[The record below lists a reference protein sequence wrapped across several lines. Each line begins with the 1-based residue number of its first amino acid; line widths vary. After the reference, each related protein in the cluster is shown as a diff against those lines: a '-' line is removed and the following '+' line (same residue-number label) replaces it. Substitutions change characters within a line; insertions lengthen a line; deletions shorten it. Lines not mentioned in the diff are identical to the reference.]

1 MWNELTVTF
10 VQHWVRFQVLTAVL
24 WDIVPYILLDIDR
37 RFRESYG
44 LNHHGVE
51 WRISIYTK
59 WRNILEDNN
68 FCVILLAL
76 SMKCVKGTN

>member
-51 WRISIYTK
+51 
-59 WRNILEDNN
+59 
-68 FCVILLAL
+68 
-76 SMKCVKGTN
+76 